1 MKVLVTGSNGLL
13 GKSLQKVVKKYN
25 DSDSNDSD
33 SNDSDS
39 DHDIPFTY
47 IFLTRKDGDLTNSSH
62 VNDIFERHSPDIV
75 VHLAS
80 CVGGV
85 YDNMAKNYDF
95 LVNNL
100 HININIVDACKK
112 YQVKKLINILS
123 TCIFPDLSVTYPLT
137 SDQLH
142 NGLPHNSNIGYAYS
156 KRILHVASELLSQHG
171 TQVVN
176 LIPTNL
182 YGENDNY
189 NLISSHVLPALIH
202 KTYLAKYNNQPLNV
216 NGSGSALR
224 QFLYIDDL
232 SSVIQ
237 YFVVNNHD
245 EKSIS
250 CVVSPPEDQE
260 ISIRNAVSIIK
271 EHLDF
276 QGSIVYDI
284 SYSDGQLKKTAT
296 DIELK
301 KYIPDFKFTP
311 IQDGLKNTIEYFVT
325 NYNNIRK

>member
-1 MKVLVTGSNGLL
+1 MKVLVTGGSGLL
-13 GKSLQKVVKKYN
+13 GKSLQKIVKEHWHLDYEYEFLSSKDCDLRNKENVFNLFTSYKPDVV
-25 DSDSNDSD
+25 
-33 SNDSDS
+33 
-39 DHDIPFTY
+39 I
-47 IFLTRKDGDLTNSSH
+47 
-62 VNDIFERHSPDIV
+62 
-75 VHLAS
+75 HLAS

-95 LVNNL
+95 LINNI
-100 HININIVDACKK
+100 HINTNIIEACKE

-123 TCIFPDLSVTYPLT
+123 TCIFPDLNVTYPLT

-142 NGLPHNSNIGYAYS
+142 NGLPHHSNIGYAYS

-202 KTYLAKYNNQPLNV
+202 KTYLAKHNNKPLV
-216 NGSGSALR
+216 IYGSGNALR
-224 QFLYIDDL
+224 QFLYVDDL

-237 YFVVNNHD
+237 YFVKNEFD
-245 EKSIS
+245 EKNIS

-260 ISIRNAVSIIK
+260 ISIKNAVSVIK
-271 EHLDF
+271 DQLDF
-276 QGSIVYDI
+276 QGSVIYDM

-296 DIELK
+296 NIELK
-301 KYIPDFKFTP
+301 NYIPDFQFTS
-311 IQDGLKNTIEYFVT
+311 IQDGLKNTIEYFIT
-325 NYNNIRK
+325 NYNDIRK